1 MTRDS
6 AELGVTLVQKVG
18 QGNHVVNV
26 LKVGQGNHVVN
37 VLKTTIRLDNV
48 QSSVNLKLT
57 NTHAHL
63 REIKSV

>member
-1 MTRDS
+1 MTRDL
-6 AELGVTLVQKVG
+6 AEQGVTLVQKVG
-18 QGNHVVNV
+18 QGNYVA
-26 LKVGQGNHVVN
+26 N

-48 QSSVNLKLT
+48 QSFVNLKLT